1 MFIHCHDPRKNTTI
15 LAGEYNPVD
24 YTFIKKVRPEHYM
37 VKEHGYGIQEEVLQ
51 ELKIMGCINILII
64 SKDKEYI
71 SLLEDW
77 LKLSVQNYGSGRQ
90 RFLKVIRKDK

>member
-1 MFIHCHDPRKNTTI
+1 
-15 LAGEYNPVD
+15 
-24 YTFIKKVRPEHYM
+24 M

-64 SKDKEYI
+64 NKDTEYI

-77 LKLSVQNYGSGRQ
+77 LKLSIQNYGHGRQ
-90 RFLKVIRKDK
+90 RFLPLPRRN